1 MRIPHPLL
9 RGSFLVRENRFR
21 ARVRLADRVVAAHV
35 PNSGRLSELLVPGRP
50 VLLVDT
56 RAPHRV
62 TDYDVSMVELPHTLV
77 SVDARLPNDLF
88 QEAVENGALAQ
99 FAGLTLAR
107 REVGYG
113 ESRLDF
119 LLKADDDRDPCFV
132 EVKSVT
138 LVQEGIARFPDAVTE
153 RGSRHLRELMRARRE
168 GARAAVVFVIQ
179 REDAQ
184 AFAPHDESD
193 ALFGAAL
200 REVAAAGVEVY
211 AHTCRVTSRLI
222 DLQAQV
228 PVLLSE

>member
-21 ARVRLADRVVAAHV
+21 ARVRLADREVAAHV

-50 VLLVDT
+50 VLLAEA

-62 TDYDVSMVELPHTLV
+62 TDYDLSMVKLPHTLV

-88 QEAVENGALAQ
+88 QEAFENGALAQ

-107 REVGYG
+107 REVRYG

-119 LLKADDDRDPCFV
+119 VLKAEGRADPCFV

-138 LVQEGIARFPDAVTE
+138 LVQEGIARFPDAATV
-153 RGSRHLRELMRARRE
+153 RGSRHLRELESACRE

-179 REDAQ
+179 REDAR

-193 ALFGAAL
+193 PLFVEGL

-211 AHTCRVTSRLI
+211 AHTCRVTPRVI